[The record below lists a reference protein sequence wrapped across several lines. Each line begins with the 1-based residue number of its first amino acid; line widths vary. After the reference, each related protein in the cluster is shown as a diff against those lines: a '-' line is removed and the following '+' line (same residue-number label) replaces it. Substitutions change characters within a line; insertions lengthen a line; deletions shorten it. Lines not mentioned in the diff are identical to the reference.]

1 MELILY
7 KTNWLS
13 QQANRNFSWLP
24 QETNCHHHGAFLLGP
39 CRSGKKV
46 LIHIKPSESRDLH
59 CLRRPRLQLPQ
70 DGDGCTGPRVLRE
83 PGWCHI
89 RHTWGP
95 GLPDLPLLQSW
106 MSVWKQ
112 LGNLCPFSPSSFR
125 NWVPQICSV
134 PEPFLSTSPC
144 FRISETFFVTSYPS
158 RGC

>member
-13 QQANRNFSWLP
+13 QRANKFFMAPTRDL
-24 QETNCHHHGAFLLGP
+24 NCHHHGAFLLGP
-39 CRSGKKV
+39 CRDGGKV
-46 LIHIKPSESRDLH
+46 LIPHKA
-59 CLRRPRLQLPQ
+59 LRIQRSSLLEAPKTAAPQ

-83 PGWCHI
+83 PAWCRI
-89 RHTWGP
+89 RHICGP
-95 GLPDLPLLQSW
+95 VPPGSPLLQSW

-125 NWVPQICSV
+125 DWVPQICSV
-134 PEPFLSTSPC
+134 PEPFFSTSPR
-144 FRISETFFVTSYPS
+144 FRTSEEFLVTSYPS